1 MWKQEFVSNSSQEN
15 VWKRGSTSNRRQM
28 WENKAFSDIQQLLS
42 AATDFKKY
50 FEFLLQI
57 YRIDVSLKGLWND
70 ATIGFL
76 YESLFSEKNINST

>member
-1 MWKQEFVSNSSQEN
+1 MSEKEGQ
-15 VWKRGSTSNRRQM
+15 RQIVVKC
-28 WENKAFSDIQQLLS
+28 EKIKHFSDIQQLLS